1 MTTPFPFQS
10 GATLLASQLNAI
22 TTLPINDQTASY
34 TLVVGDV
41 GKRVIMNVGSANT
54 CTVNDSIFAAGDTI
68 HIVNKGAGATTVTAG
83 SGVTINSAS
92 GLVLPQYQSGQLVA
106 LSASSFLFFES
117 DVTATSGVTLIRTTT
132 IGSGVSS
139 HAVTSCFS
147 STYDNY
153 QITVNGGVGS
163 SSNTHILFQLG
174 ATTTGY
180 YWASIAANSGGT
192 SGDSGSNA
200 ASWQAGDV
208 NTDYLNL
215 SMNIFSPNLAKYTV
229 FDSGGFNLANGNV
242 RFRSGYQASTTQF
255 TGFTLIPATGTLT
268 GGTVRV
274 YGLQNS

>member
-1 MTTPFPFQS
+1 MGANAQTTVPTFTTGQVLT
-10 GATLLASQLNAI
+10 ATQ
-22 TTLPINDQTASY
+22 
-34 TLVVGDV
+34 
-41 GKRVIMNVGSANT
+41 M
-54 CTVNDSIFAAGDTI
+54 NDSARTGVPVF
-68 HIVNKGAGATTVTAG
+68 ATTVERDAAFGG
-83 SGVTINSAS
+83 SGEKTLAE
-92 GLVLPQYQSGQLVA
+92 GQLCY
-106 LSASSFLFFES
+106 LES
-117 DVTATSGVTLIRTTT
+117 TNVVQYYDGAAWATVGPSTSGVTLISTTT

-153 QITVNGGVGS
+153 RITVNGGVGS

-180 YWASIAANSGGT
+180 YWASIAASSGGT